1 MYEALGKVMNSI
13 INSEDE
19 DLDLRDRAIF
29 YCKAFQNIS
38 GLKKCLDTKNE
49 VSEGFLEDIQLME

>member
-1 MYEALGKVMNSI
+1 MYEALGKIMNSI

-38 GLKKCLDTKNE
+38 GLKKCLDT
-49 VSEGFLEDIQLME
+49 